1 MTLDESGTEIDHW
14 CKTALVLQDRML
26 VGVIRPATLQLSVP
40 CISSWTAS
48 APIALQIVNW
58 REKLTHDHT
67 VNFYSKVMMWCM
79 GMILLA
85 MGCVHV

>member
-1 MTLDESGTEIDHW
+1 MTLVESGTEIDHW
-14 CKTALVLQDRML
+14 RKTALVLQDRMM
-26 VGVIRPATLQLSVP
+26 VGVIRPTTLQLSVP

-67 VNFYSKVMMWCM
+67 VNFLLQSYDVY